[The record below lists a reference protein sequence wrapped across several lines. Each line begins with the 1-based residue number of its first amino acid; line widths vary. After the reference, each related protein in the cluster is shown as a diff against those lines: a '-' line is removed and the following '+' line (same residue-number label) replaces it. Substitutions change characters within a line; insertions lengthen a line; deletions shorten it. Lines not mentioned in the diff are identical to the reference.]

1 MAKSRLTFQKRQ
13 KELARIR
20 KREDKK
26 KRLAE
31 QRDEQA
37 EVGQKGPQ
45 IATTD
50 DLVGLGLAEPEEAE
64 SDAAAPVEGGEESE
78 ESKPEEETARE

>member
-26 KRLAE
+26 KRMADRREEPGEEGAE
-31 QRDEQA
+31 R
-37 EVGQKGPQ
+37 VKGPQ
-45 IATTD
+45 IASAE
-50 DLVGLGLAEPEEAE
+50 DLVGLGLA
-64 SDAAAPVEGGEESE
+64 DPVEVEA
-78 ESKPEEETARE
+78 EEETPGDSSAGD

>member
-20 KREDKK
+20 KREEKK

-37 EVGQKGPQ
+37 EERPKGPQ

-50 DLVGLGLAEPEEAE
+50 DLVGLGLADPEEVEPEAE
-64 SDAAAPVEGGEESE
+64 GEEAGDE
-78 ESKPEEETARE
+78 PARS